1 MFIQSI
7 LYCIIFHF
15 LTSHYGTPQQD
26 VTDKWSIYNKI
37 DFHKHICIHTH
48 TYTIMEPDII
58 YSQITNDLIQCKIV
72 HTELDKIN
80 EKLAII
86 EEWIRENKPMDPPK
100 KKQKVI

>member
-1 MFIQSI
+1 
-7 LYCIIFHF
+7 
-15 LTSHYGTPQQD
+15 
-26 VTDKWSIYNKI
+26 
-37 DFHKHICIHTH
+37 
-48 TYTIMEPDII
+48 MEPDII

-86 EEWIRENKPMDPPK
+86 EEWIRENKPIYPPK